1 MGTVFFPFF
10 AWLIFWYFSADVILF
25 RFLFSVQ
32 KIIDSDQSP
41 DLLLSQAL
49 SREVMEAG
57 KRFENWQP
65 AQIEDLKKL
74 SKVQKLRLW
83 LKDNIRSS
91 QQLKNFVELAG
102 ISAGESD
109 DEVIYFRLIIVWIG
123 KDFWKNVRNTPYSW
137 YPMSLE
143 GRTKKSSN
151 ILKPKPLFLQ
161 RY

>member
-1 MGTVFFPFF
+1 MMETVFFLHFF
-10 AWLIFWYFSADVILF
+10 SCLILWYFSAVVILF

-32 KIIDSDQSP
+32 KIIESDQSP

-109 DEVIYFRLIIVWIG
+109 DEVI
-123 KDFWKNVRNTPYSW
+123 
-137 YPMSLE
+137 
-143 GRTKKSSN
+143 
-151 ILKPKPLFLQ
+151 FLD
-161 RY
+161 

>member
-1 MGTVFFPFF
+1 MK
-10 AWLIFWYFSADVILF
+10 
-25 RFLFSVQ
+25 
-32 KIIDSDQSP
+32 KIIDSDASP
-41 DLLLSQAL
+41 DLMLGQAL

-109 DEVIYFRLIIVWIG
+109 DEVIHIFRLIG
-123 KDFWKNVRNTPYSW
+123 KDFWRNVRKTPYC
-137 YPMSLE
+137 
-143 GRTKKSSN
+143 
-151 ILKPKPLFLQ
+151 
-161 RY
+161 

>member
-1 MGTVFFPFF
+1 M
-10 AWLIFWYFSADVILF
+10 
-25 RFLFSVQ
+25 R
-32 KIIDSDQSP
+32 KIIDSDESP
-41 DLLLSQAL
+41 DLLLGQAL
-49 SREVMEAG
+49 SREVMKAG

-109 DEVIYFRLIIVWIG
+109 DEVIYFKRKLI
-123 KDFWKNVRNTPYSW
+123 T
-137 YPMSLE
+137 L
-143 GRTKKSSN
+143 
-151 ILKPKPLFLQ
+151 
-161 RY
+161 

>member
-1 MGTVFFPFF
+1 M
-10 AWLIFWYFSADVILF
+10 
-25 RFLFSVQ
+25 Q

-109 DEVIYFRLIIVWIG
+109 DEVIYFKLIIV
-123 KDFWKNVRNTPYSW
+123 
-137 YPMSLE
+137 
-143 GRTKKSSN
+143 
-151 ILKPKPLFLQ
+151 
-161 RY
+161 